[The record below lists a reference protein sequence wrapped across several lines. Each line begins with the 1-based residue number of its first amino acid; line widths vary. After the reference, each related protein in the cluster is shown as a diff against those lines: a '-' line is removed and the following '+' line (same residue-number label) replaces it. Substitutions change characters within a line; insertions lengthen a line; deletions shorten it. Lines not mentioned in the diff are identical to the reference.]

1 MNNLLH
7 NKTLSAGLRQDSQEQ
22 SKLCLNK
29 CTIKLGII
37 LCALVCVLLIS
48 IAVSTTFGSSVL
60 KIQTI
65 TSIIINKL
73 IPDSINVIWSKGQ
86 ESIVW
91 FIRLPR
97 ILLAVLVGAG
107 LALVG
112 TCLQAVTRNPMAD
125 PYLFGASAG
134 ASLGAVSVILY
145 AGTFVTSFN
154 NTFNIPIAAF
164 IGAFSSMLMVLYLAK
179 KGSSLS
185 QHKLILSGVAIHFML
200 MSITNYL
207 IFSGD
212 QKIAGSAIFWM
223 LGGLGAA
230 QWSQLIYPLLALC
243 FALPIMLSWANSLN
257 AIMAG
262 DETAITLGVNVNRMR
277 FMVFLLC
284 AILTGTMVAFSGAIG
299 FVGLMVPHIVRIFV
313 GADNNKVLP
322 ISALVGALLLVWAD
336 ALARTIIAPQDLPVG
351 IVTSV
356 IGGAFFI
363 YLMAKK

>member
-1 MNNLLH
+1 MYNKAMNSESQYGGKNLIQNNIKL
-7 NKTLSAGLRQDSQEQ
+7 KLILSLL
-22 SKLCLNK
+22 LCLLL
-29 CTIKLGII
+29 TSII
-37 LCALVCVLLIS
+37 I
-48 IAVSTTFGSSVL
+48 STTFGSSDL
-60 KIQTI
+60 DIQTI
-65 TSIIINKL
+65 IAIIINKL
-73 IPDSINVIWSKGQ
+73 TTDNMIITWSKGQ

-97 ILLAVLVGAG
+97 ILLAALVGAG

-134 ASLGAVSVILY
+134 ASLGAVSVILH
-145 AGTFVTSFN
+145 AGTFITPFN
-154 NTFNIPIAAF
+154 TAINIPFAAF
-164 IGAFSSMLMVLYLAK
+164 VGALASMLMVLYLAK
-179 KGSSLS
+179 QGQSLS

-200 MSITNYL
+200 MSVTNYL
-207 IFSGD
+207 IFVGD
-212 QKIAGSAIFWM
+212 QKLAGSALFWM

-243 FALPIMLSWANSLN
+243 LALPIMLSWASSLN

-262 DETAITLGVNVNRMR
+262 DETAITLGVNVNGLR

-284 AILTGTMVAFSGAIG
+284 ALVTGTMVAFSGAIG
-299 FVGLMVPHIVRIFV
+299 FVGLMIPHIVRIFV

-322 ISALVGALLLVWAD
+322 VSALIGALLLVWAD
-336 ALARTIIAPQDLPVG
+336 ALARTLIAPQDLPVG

-356 IGGAFFI
+356 IGGGFFI
-363 YLMAKK
+363 YLMTKK

>member
-1 MNNLLH
+1 MNNQPCNNAISPKLQQHNQCQDKRVIKLAWILL
-7 NKTLSAGLRQDSQEQ
+7 TLSFMLFM
-22 SKLCLNK
+22 
-29 CTIKLGII
+29 
-37 LCALVCVLLIS
+37 S
-48 IAVSTTFGSSVL
+48 IVVSTTFGSSDL

-65 TSIIINKL
+65 ISIITNKL
-73 IPDSINVIWSKGQ
+73 IPDSMPVIWNKGQ

-134 ASLGAVSVILY
+134 ASLGAVLVISH
-145 AGTFVTSFN
+145 ADIFIAPFN
-154 NTFNIPIAAF
+154 NILSIPVAAF
-164 IGAFSSMLMVLYLAK
+164 IGALISMLMVLYLAK
-179 KGSSLS
+179 QGQSLS
-185 QHKLILSGVAIHFML
+185 QQKLILSGVAIHFML
-200 MSITNYL
+200 MSVTNYL
-207 IFSGD
+207 IFVGD
-212 QKIAGSAIFWM
+212 QRIAGSALFWM

-230 QWSQLIYPLLALC
+230 QWSQLIYPLIALC
-243 FALPIMLSWANSLN
+243 LALPIMLSWANSLN

-262 DETAITLGVNVNRMR
+262 DETAITLGINVNGLR

-284 AILTGTMVAFSGAIG
+284 ALVTGTMVAFSGAIG

-322 ISALVGALLLVWAD
+322 VSALVGALLLVWAD
-336 ALARTIIAPQDLPVG
+336 ALGRTLIAPQDLPVG

-356 IGGAFFI
+356 IGGGFFV

>member
-1 MNNLLH
+1 MNNPLCS
-7 NKTLSAGLRQDSQEQ
+7 KAISAELQPNSQEQ
-22 SKLCLNK
+22 NKPRLNK
-29 CTIKLGII
+29 QVITLDFIV
-37 LCALVCVLLIS
+37 CALICALLVS
-48 IAVSTTFGSSVL
+48 IAVSTTLGSTAL
-60 KIQTI
+60 EIKTI
-65 TSIIINKL
+65 ISIVVNKL
-73 IPDSINVIWSKGQ
+73 IPDSIAVDWSKGQ

-134 ASLGAVSVILY
+134 ASLGAVSVILH
-145 AGTFVTSFN
+145 AGTFAAVFN
-154 NTFNIPIAAF
+154 SALSIPIAAF
-164 IGAFSSMLMVLYLAK
+164 IGALASMLMVLYLAK
-179 KGSSLS
+179 QGQSLS

-207 IFSGD
+207 IFVGD
-212 QKIAGSAIFWM
+212 QKVAGSAIFWM

-230 QWSQLIYPLLALC
+230 QWSQLIYPFIALC
-243 FALPIMLSWANSLN
+243 LALPIMLSWASALN

-262 DETAITLGVNVNRMR
+262 DETAITLGVNVNRTR

-284 AILTGTMVAFSGAIG
+284 ALVTGTMVAFSGAIG

-336 ALARTIIAPQDLPVG
+336 ALARTLNAPQDLPVG

-356 IGGAFFI
+356 IGGGFFV